1 MKTQKIKIGGVFLPF
16 GGVEGGRKGGGG
28 KVKPPYFS
36 ICLNHNES
44 NHAYKSIFTSKSHE
58 FTRESLL
65 KL

>member
-16 GGVEGGRKGGGG
+16 GGVEGGRKGGW

-36 ICLNHNES
+36 ICLNHKES
-44 NHAYKSIFTSKSHE
+44 NHADKSIFTSKSHE